1 MTASHTKRS
10 IPMPR
15 LLPITCVVMALL
27 LVVKSAGL
35 VWAETT
41 EPAAAGS
48 RPATVAVPPPP
59 KGDAAKPEPKTG
71 ANNATQKPSWQAG
84 AADPTKI
91 AGCTNNGAVVPVPPE
106 PAVSDSERALLT
118 DLRQRRL
125 ALDARESEMSVRAV
139 TLAAVETRLNTRV
152 QELKGLQSG
161 LEDLEKQR
169 KQRDE
174 ENWSGLVK
182 LYETMKPHDAATI
195 FNDLDMTVL
204 LQVLDRMK
212 EAKSAVILAA
222 MLPERARLVTE
233 GLAQMRAKAN
243 TVQPP
248 PDAAHAPA
256 SSG

>member
-1 MTASHTKRS
+1 MTAPPPKRPM
-10 IPMPR
+10 PMPR
-15 LLPITCVVMALL
+15 LLPITCAAMALL
-27 LVVKSAGL
+27 LLVKSAGL
-35 VWAETT
+35 VWAETAET
-41 EPAAAGS
+41 AAAPS
-48 RPATVAVPPPP
+48 RPSAAAAPPSP
-59 KGDAAKPEPKTG
+59 KADAAKPDPKPG
-71 ANNATQKPSWQAG
+71 PNNPTQKPPWQAG
-84 AADPTKI
+84 ATDPTKA

-125 ALDARESEMSVRAV
+125 ALDARESEISTPAT
-139 TLAAVETRLNTRV
+139 TLAAVETRLNARV
-152 QELKGLQSG
+152 QELKALQSG

-174 ENWSGLVK
+174 ANWSGLVK
-182 LYETMKPHDAATI
+182 LYEMMKPHDAATI

-212 EAKSAVILAA
+212 EAKSALVLSA
-222 MLPERARLVTE
+222 MQPERARQVTE

-248 PDAAHAPA
+248 PDPAHAPG

>member
-1 MTASHTKRS
+1 
-10 IPMPR
+10 MPR

-35 VWAETT
+35 VLAETS

-48 RPATVAVPPPP
+48 RPATAAAPPTA
-59 KGDAAKPEPKTG
+59 KGDAAKPDTKTG
-71 ANNATQKPSWQAG
+71 TNSATQKPPRQAG
-84 AADPTKI
+84 ANDPATT
-91 AGCTNNGAVVPVPPE
+91 AGCTNTGAVM
-106 PAVSDSERALLT
+106 PAPAESVVSDSERALLT

-139 TLAAVETRLNTRV
+139 TLAAIETRLNTRV
-152 QELKGLQSG
+152 QELKGLQSS

-174 ENWSGLVK
+174 ANWSGLVK
-182 LYETMKPHDAATI
+182 LYETMKPRDAAAI

-212 EAKSAVILAA
+212 EAKSALVLAA
-222 MLPERARLVTE
+222 MQPERARQVTE

-243 TVQPP
+243 TAQPP
-248 PDAAHAPA
+248 PDAAHAQG

>member
-1 MTASHTKRS
+1 
-10 IPMPR
+10 MPR

-35 VWAETT
+35 VLAETT
-41 EPAAAGS
+41 EPAAA
-48 RPATVAVPPPP
+48 ATPPTV
-59 KGDAAKPEPKTG
+59 KSDAAKPDPKTG
-71 ANNATQKPSWQAG
+71 TNSATQKPPWQAG
-84 AADPTKI
+84 ANDPATT
-91 AGCTNNGAVVPVPPE
+91 AGCINNGAVI
-106 PAVSDSERALLT
+106 PAPAESVVSDSERALLT

-174 ENWSGLVK
+174 ANWSGLVK
-182 LYETMKPHDAATI
+182 LYEAMKPRDAATI

-212 EAKSAVILAA
+212 EAKSALVLSA
-222 MLPERARLVTE
+222 MQPERARQVTE

-248 PDAAHAPA
+248 PDAAHAPG

>member
-1 MTASHTKRS
+1 
-10 IPMPR
+10 MPR

-27 LVVKSAGL
+27 LVVKSGGL
-35 VWAETT
+35 VMAETA
-41 EPAAAGS
+41 EPAAS
-48 RPATVAVPPPP
+48 HPATAPTSS
-59 KGDAAKPEPKTG
+59 KGEAAKPDPKAG
-71 ANNATQKPSWQAG
+71 PNSASQKPPWQAG
-84 AADPTKI
+84 ATDPST
-91 AGCTNNGAVVPVPPE
+91 AVGCTNNAAVAPTPTE

-125 ALDARESEMSVRAV
+125 ALDVREREISSRAV

-174 ENWSGLVK
+174 ANWSGLVK
-182 LYETMKPHDAATI
+182 LYETMKPRDAATI
-195 FNDLDMTVL
+195 FNDLDLTVL

-212 EAKSAVILAA
+212 EAKSAMVLAA
-222 MLPERARLVTE
+222 MQPERARQVTE
-233 GLAQMRAKAN
+233 RLAQMRAKAN

-248 PDAAHAPA
+248 PGA
-256 SSG
+256 SG